1 MIIVGELI
9 NASRKAIGEA
19 IRIQDSDAVQKVAR
33 DQQEA
38 GANFIDV
45 NAGIF
50 VGKEADYLQWLV
62 KTVQEATDDAPC
74 CLDSPD
80 PNAIQ
85 AALSIHKGTAM
96 INSISLEKSRYDAL
110 VPVVAGTDLKV
121 IALCMSDEGMPE
133 TTDQRLK
140 IADRLINGLVQN
152 NVPIDNIYVDP
163 LVQPVA
169 TNKNFGIEFLNA
181 VEAIS
186 KEFKGVH
193 TMCGLSNISYGL
205 PNRKFINQ
213 TFATMAIA
221 KGLDGLIINP
231 LDQRMMANLI
241 AAETLFGRDDYCVN
255 YLRARRF
262 HGIVRWR
269 RRLLIGFLSRRIDRV

>member
-1 MIIVGELI
+1 MLIVGELI

-19 IRIQDSDAVQKVAR
+19 IRVQDVEAVKKVAIAQR
-33 DQQEA
+33 NA
-38 GANFIDV
+38 GADFIDV

-50 VGKEADYLQWLV
+50 VGKEAEYLKWLV
-62 KTVQEATDDAPC
+62 KTVQEATDAPC

-80 PNAIQ
+80 PQAIQ
-85 AALSIHKGTAM
+85 AALSVHKGTAM

-133 TTDQRLK
+133 TTEQRLR
-140 IADRLINGLVQN
+140 IADQLINGLVQH
-152 NVPIDNIYVDP
+152 NVPIENIYVDP

-169 TNKNFGIEFLNA
+169 TNKSFGFEFLNA

-205 PNRKFINQ
+205 PNRKFINRA
-213 TFATMAIA
+213 FAVMAVA
-221 KGLDGLIINP
+221 KGLDGLIVDP
-231 LDQRMMANLI
+231 LDKQMMANLVV
-241 AAETLFGRDDYCVN
+241 AETLTGRDDYCMR
-255 YLRARRF
+255 YLTAHRSGMF
-262 HGIVRWR
+262 D
-269 RRLLIGFLSRRIDRV
+269 F

>member
-1 MIIVGELI
+1 MLIVGELI

-19 IRIQDSDAVQKVAR
+19 ISIQDAEAVKKVAI
-33 DQQEA
+33 DQYEA

-50 VGKEADYLQWLV
+50 VGKESEYLQWLV
-62 KTVQEATDDAPC
+62 TTVQEVVDAPC

-80 PNAIQ
+80 PAAIQ
-85 AALSIHKGTAM
+85 AALSVHKGTAM
-96 INSISLEKSRYDAL
+96 INSISMEKARYDAL
-110 VPVVAGTDLKV
+110 IPVIAGTDLKV

-133 TTDQRLK
+133 TAEQRLK

-152 NVPIDNIYVDP
+152 NMKIDNIYVDP

-169 TNKNFGIEFLNA
+169 TNKTFGIEFLKA

-186 KEFKGVH
+186 TEFKGVH

-213 TFATMAIA
+213 AFAVMAIA

-231 LDQRMMANLI
+231 LDKRIMANLI
-241 AAETLFGRDDYCVN
+241 TAEMLSGRDDYCSN
-255 YLRARRF
+255 YLRAYRSEKF
-262 HGIVRWR
+262 E
-269 RRLLIGFLSRRIDRV
+269 F

>member
-1 MIIVGELI
+1 MLIVGELI

-19 IRIQDSDAVQKVAR
+19 IRVQDAEAVKKVAI
-33 DQQEA
+33 DQREA
-38 GANFIDV
+38 GAHFIDV

-50 VGKEADYLQWLV
+50 VGKESEYLQWLV
-62 KTVQEATDDAPC
+62 QKVQEATDAPC

-80 PNAIQ
+80 PAAIQ
-85 AALSIHKGTAM
+85 AALSVHKGTAM
-96 INSISLEKSRYDAL
+96 INSISLEKARYDAL
-110 VPVVAGTDLKV
+110 LPVIAGTDLKV

-152 NVPIDNIYVDP
+152 NVPIGNIYVDP

-169 TNKNFGIEFLNA
+169 TNKDFGFEFLNA

-186 KEFKGVH
+186 TEFKGVH

-213 TFATMAIA
+213 AFAIMAIA

-231 LDQRMMANLI
+231 LDKRMMASLI
-241 AAETLFGRDDYCVN
+241 TAETLYGRDEYCMS
-255 YLRARRF
+255 YLKAHRTGLMEF
-262 HGIVRWR
+262 
-269 RRLLIGFLSRRIDRV
+269 